1 MKFESIFV
9 RVSGQAEENLEN
21 PLWAPG
27 QRPKAYII
35 IMLQRSAIDGLAQSS
50 AIVSVYH
57 TMAEL

>member
-35 IMLQRSAIDGLAQSS
+35 IMLQNSAIDVLARSS

>member
-27 QRPKAYII
+27 QRPKAYSI
-35 IMLQRSAIDGLAQSS
+35 IMLQSSAIDVLAQSS
-50 AIVSVYH
+50 AV
-57 TMAEL
+57 LW

>member
-27 QRPKAYII
+27 QRPKAYSI
-35 IMLQRSAIDGLAQSS
+35 IMLQSSAIDVLARSS